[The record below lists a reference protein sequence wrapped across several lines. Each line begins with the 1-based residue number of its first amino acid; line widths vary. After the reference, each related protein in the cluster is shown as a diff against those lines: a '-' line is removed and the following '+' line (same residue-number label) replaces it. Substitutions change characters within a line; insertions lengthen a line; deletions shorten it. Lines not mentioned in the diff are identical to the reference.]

1 MMSRVKLND
10 NAIEELNKPI
20 SGKGG
25 NQDFLKKLKSQY
37 DHNDKILEYDDND
50 LEKLK
55 RYANEY
61 GNGGFQT
68 RFKAI
73 LSCVE
78 K

>member
-1 MMSRVKLND
+1 MYNIKLDD
-10 NAIEELNKPI
+10 NAKKQLLKAVN
-20 SGKGG
+20 GDGG
-25 NQDFLKKLKSQY
+25 HQSLMNKLKTQY
-37 DHNDKILEYDDND
+37 DHSNKILKCDDND